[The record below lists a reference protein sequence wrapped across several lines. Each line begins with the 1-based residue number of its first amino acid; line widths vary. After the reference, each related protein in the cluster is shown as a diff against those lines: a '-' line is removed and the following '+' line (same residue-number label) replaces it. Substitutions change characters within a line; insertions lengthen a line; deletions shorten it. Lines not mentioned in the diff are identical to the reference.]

1 MFVAVLRIEKVMNP
15 SHRRPHGSTL
25 ASFILLLI
33 LSPAS
38 VFATK
43 PVVSRVEPP
52 GLQRGADNTV
62 IIRGARLTDAKQLL
76 FYEPG
81 IEVVTFEVV
90 DDAAVKATLRV
101 PATYPNGVH
110 AFRLVSES
118 GISNLRMF
126 GVGQFPQVEEVEPNS
141 LFEKPQAVAINTT
154 VTGVVQNEDVD
165 YFEIE
170 LAAGQK
176 LAVELEGIRLGTE
189 FFDPFIAILDSKRFE
204 LARSDDNPLLQQ
216 DGICSI
222 VAPEAGK
229 YIVEVRESSYGGNG
243 NCQYRLHV
251 GSFPRPL
258 AVIPSGGSPG
268 EQLNVTWIDATG
280 EQWQETLTLPATE
293 DPKFAVF
300 AKKGDLTAASPNIFR
315 VQALPNINEQEP
327 NEDPA
332 TVAPSAAPVAFNGII
347 QAKGDVDWF
356 TFTATKDQVY
366 DINVYAR
373 KILRS
378 PLDSVLEIYNAA
390 GQAVASND
398 DSGGPDSYLQFRIP
412 ADGVYRVAIR
422 DHLRGGGPFHAYRVE
437 VKPVVPSLS
446 LGIAELE
453 QYVPTIVSV
462 PRGRRMAV
470 MLNANRVNFGGDL
483 SVELKDAPAGMTLD
497 ALSVPAAF
505 GTVPMMIR
513 ATPDAAI
520 QGTLADLVAKPTNG
534 QPAIEGHLDQRTMM
548 VRGQNNIDV
557 WGHNAKRLAVAV
569 TKEIPFDIQVV
580 QPQVPLVKNGQ
591 MGLVVKA
598 IREGEYKEPIAL
610 QLLYAP
616 GGVAASGSVVIN
628 GDQTEA
634 TIPLTCNGSGAVGT
648 WPIVVLAY
656 ATVGNER
663 AVISS
668 EFVNLEVAEPFFN
681 FVFTKQVVEQGANA
695 EVVVGLEVKRPAEG
709 EVEIELLGLPAG
721 ATSSAPKTKVAADA
735 TAVSFPVSVAKEARA
750 GKFASLVCQATITR
764 PNGVI
769 IQTQGTG
776 EFQIDVP
783 LPAPTTPP
791 PPPPMPA
798 ATPAPMPTPT
808 PPKALSRLEIL
819 RQQREAARGGKPA
832 EGEKKP

>member
-1 MFVAVLRIEKVMNP
+1 MKPSFWRFLGSLSFVVL
-15 SHRRPHGSTL
+15 GL
-25 ASFILLLI
+25 SFLQTT
-33 LSPAS
+33 A
-38 VFATK
+38 VFAAK

-52 GLQRGADNTV
+52 GLQRGADNAV
-62 IIRGARLTDAKQLL
+62 VIRGARLSDAKQIL

-81 IEVVTFEVV
+81 IEVVDLQVV
-90 DDAAVKATLRV
+90 DDASVKATLRV
-101 PATYPNGVH
+101 PATYPNGIH

-126 GVGQFPQVEEVEPNS
+126 GVGQFPQVDEVEPNS
-141 LFEKPQAVAINTT
+141 TFDKPQPIQINHT
-154 VTGVVQNEDVD
+154 VTGIVQNEDVD
-165 YFEIE
+165 YFAVE

-258 AVIPSGGSPG
+258 AVIPSGGAPG

-280 EQWQETLTLPATE
+280 EQWQETVALPPAE

-300 AKKGDLTAASPNIFR
+300 AKKGDLIAASPNIFR
-315 VQALPNINEQEP
+315 VTALPNINEQEP

-356 TFTATKDQVY
+356 TFSATKDQVF
-366 DINVYAR
+366 DINIYAR

-378 PLDSVLEIYNAA
+378 PLDSVLEVYNAA

-398 DSGGPDSYLQFRIP
+398 DSGGPDSYLQFRVP
-412 ADGVYRVAIR
+412 ADGVYRVAVR

-437 VKPVVPSLS
+437 VKPVVPSLN
-446 LGIAELE
+446 LTIAELE
-453 QYVPTIVSV
+453 QYVPTVISV

-470 MLNANRVNFGGDL
+470 MLNSNRANFGGDL

-497 ALSVPAAF
+497 PLTVPAAF
-505 GTVPMMIR
+505 GTVPMMVR
-513 ATPDAAI
+513 ATPDAAV
-520 QGTLADLVAKPTNG
+520 QGALADLVAKPTTG
-534 QPAIEGHLDQRTMM
+534 QPAIEGRIDQRTMM

-569 TKEIPFDIQVV
+569 TKEVPFDIQVV

-598 IREGEYKEPIAL
+598 VREGEFKEPIAL

-634 TIPLTCNGSGAVGT
+634 TIPLTCNGGGAVGV
-648 WPIVVLAY
+648 WPIAVLAY

-663 AVISS
+663 IVISS
-668 EFVNLEVAEPFFN
+668 EYVNLEVAEPFFN
-681 FVFTKQVVEQGANA
+681 FIFTKHVVEQGANA
-695 EVVVGLEVKRPAEG
+695 EVVVGLETKRPAEG
-709 EVEIELLGLPAG
+709 EVEIELLGFPAG
-721 ATSSAPKTKVAADA
+721 ATSPAPKVKVAADA

-791 PPPPMPA
+791 PPPKPVA
-798 ATPAPMPTPT
+798 AAPAPMPMPA
-808 PPKALSRLEIL
+808 PPKVLSRLEVL
-819 RQQREAARGGKPA
+819 RQQREAARGGKPSEGEKPA